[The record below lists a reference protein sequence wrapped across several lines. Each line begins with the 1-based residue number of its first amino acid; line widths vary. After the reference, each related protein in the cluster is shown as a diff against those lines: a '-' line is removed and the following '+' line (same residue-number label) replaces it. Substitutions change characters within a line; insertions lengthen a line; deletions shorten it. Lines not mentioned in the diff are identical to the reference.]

1 MEKKFALKV
10 IEGDTSQVF
19 ISDYKNKNALI
30 SLSSLFLL
38 FVIPIFFI
46 GITGSILFA
55 HLFWVIPVAI
65 TYGLYSMLSNE
76 AVFYVSK
83 KDLGYNFGL
92 FAVPFVALLV
102 GLTMNEYVMMVLF
115 ILSILGSLY
124 LFGLKSANAN
134 AILNSELNLIQQV
147 CVMFTKSIM
156 VLIFLFALFGQV
168 SKMSRG
174 SEIKKKSVTLAEYNR
189 GRDEQLAGAA
199 GLAIVSAIGIWF
211 YHKSINTEE
220 VFIKRGILP

>member
-1 MEKKFALKV
+1 MEKEFALK
-10 IEGDTSQVF
+10 IIDGDTSEIF

-30 SLSSLFLL
+30 CLSSIFLF
-38 FVIPIFFI
+38 FTIPIVFI
-46 GITGSILFA
+46 GITGLTLFA
-55 HLFWVIPVAI
+55 HLFWLIPAALL
-65 TYGLYSMLSNE
+65 YGLYSMLSNE

-92 FAVPFVALLV
+92 FAVPLVALLV
-102 GLTMNEYVMMVLF
+102 GATMNEYVMMVLF
-115 ILSILGSLY
+115 IFSILGSLY

-134 AILNSELNLIQQV
+134 AILNNELNLIQQV
-147 CVMFTKSIM
+147 CVMFTKSMM

-168 SKMSRG
+168 NRMTRG
-174 SEIKKKSVTLAEYNR
+174 SEMKKKSVTLSEYNK

-199 GLAIVSAIGIWF
+199 GMAIVIAIGMWF

-220 VFIKRGILP
+220 VFIKRGILS